1 MIPSVTFHG
10 AAGTV
15 TGSCTLIRHDG
26 GTLLIDCGLF
36 QGPKTVKELNYRDF
50 PFDPREPAALV
61 LTHAHIDHSG
71 LVPKLCRQ
79 GFKGRIHCTS
89 GTRDLLTFML
99 PDSGFIQE
107 SEVQHLNQRNRQR
120 GRAEVQPIYTRKD
133 AEACLDQL
141 EPADYGTWIDVMP
154 GAKIRFWD
162 AGHLLGSASVEVR
175 VAGDGGEQTLLFSGD
190 LGPGDKPFHGLPEGP
205 AGADWVFCES
215 TYGATV
221 RPPVDNQERRR
232 QLGVEVA
239 EALKSGGVLLI
250 PVFAVERTQEL
261 LYDLNQLIDDGTLPR
276 TDIFLDS
283 PLAVNVTD
291 VFRRHLPDINHAG
304 VATPF
309 DRPYFHPITEVEGS
323 KRLNRLGGGAIIMA
337 ASGMCDA
344 GRIRHHLKNHLWQRN
359 ATVLFVGYQ
368 APGTLGRLLVQG
380 RSPVRIHGEEV
391 EVRARIRTLDS
402 YSGHADQ
409 AELLA
414 WLAARGP
421 IRGGVALMHGET
433 APRQALADALA
444 ASGLAVPIHQPAL
457 DETIVLRPGK
467 AERVPAAQ
475 PRLVTVPDEDWHNLY
490 ARTVLDLSERLRHGD
505 DAERLALLRE
515 VAALLTPPEA
525 APRKTAPQETDR

>member
-1 MIPSVTFHG
+1 MIPTVTFHG

-26 GTLLIDCGLF
+26 GALLIDCGLF

-50 PFDPREPAALV
+50 PFDPREPATLV

-79 GFKGRIHCTS
+79 GFKGRIHCTG

-107 SEVQHLNQRNRQR
+107 SEVQHLNHRNRQR

-141 EPADYGTWIDVMP
+141 EPGEYGVWIDVMP
-154 GAKIRFWD
+154 GVRIRFWD
-162 AGHLLGSASVEVR
+162 AGHLLGSASVEVK

-205 AGADWVFCES
+205 SGVDWVFCES
-215 TYGATV
+215 TYGGTL
-221 RPPVDNQERRR
+221 RPPMDNEERRR
-232 QLGVEVA
+232 QLGEEVA
-239 EALKSGGVLLI
+239 AALKAGGVLLI

-261 LYDLNQLIDDGTLPR
+261 LYDLARLMDDGALPR

-283 PLAVNVTD
+283 PLAVNVTE
-291 VFRRHLPDINHAG
+291 VFRQHLPDINHAA
-304 VATPF
+304 VADPF
-309 DRPYFHPITEVEGS
+309 DRPYFHPITAVENS

-368 APGTLGRLLVQG
+368 APGTLGRILTQG
-380 RSPVRIHGEEV
+380 TSHVRIHGEEV
-391 EVRARIRTLDS
+391 EVHARIRTLDS

-409 AELLA
+409 AALLA

-421 IRGGVALMHGET
+421 IRNGIALMHGET
-433 APRQALADALA
+433 TPRQALADALA
-444 ASGLAVPIHQPAL
+444 TRGLSVPVHQPEL
-457 DETIVLRPGK
+457 DETIVLRPGH
-467 AERVPAAQ
+467 AERKPADQ
-475 PRLVTVPDEDWHNLY
+475 PRLATVPEQDWHNIY
-490 ARTVLDLSERLRHGD
+490 AATILDLAETLRHAD
-505 DAERLALLRE
+505 SDAQRLALLDRI
-515 VAALLTPPEA
+515 AALLKPQAPNPAPPATP
-525 APRKTAPQETDR
+525 

>member
-1 MIPSVTFHG
+1 MIPTVTFHG

-15 TGSCTLIRHDG
+15 TGSCSLIRHDG
-26 GTLLIDCGLF
+26 GVLLIDCGLF

-50 PFDPREPAALV
+50 PFDPAEPAALV

-79 GFKGRIHCTS
+79 GFRGPIHCTA

-107 SEVQHLNQRNRQR
+107 TEVEHLNRRNRQR

-141 EPADYGTWIDVMP
+141 MPAGYGVWVDVMP
-154 GAKIRFWD
+154 GVKIRFWD
-162 AGHLLGSASVEVR
+162 AGHLLGSASVELR
-175 VAGDGGEQTLLFSGD
+175 VAGDGGDRTLLFSGD

-205 AGADWVFCES
+205 AGVDWVFCES
-215 TYGATV
+215 TYGGTV
-221 RPPVDNQERRR
+221 RPPVDNEERRR

-239 EALKSGGVLLI
+239 AALKTGGALLI

-261 LYDLNQLIDDGTLPR
+261 LYDLDLLMDGGALPR
-276 TDIFLDS
+276 ADIFLDS
-283 PLAVNVTD
+283 PLAVNVTE
-291 VFRRHLPDINHAG
+291 VFRQHLPDINHAA
-304 VATPF
+304 VANPF
-309 DRPYFHPITEVEGS
+309 DRPYFHPVTEVDDS

-344 GRIRHHLKNHLWQRN
+344 GRIRHHLKNHLWQRDT
-359 ATVLFVGYQ
+359 TVLFVGYQ

-380 RSPVRIHGEEV
+380 ARHVRIQGEEI

-409 AELLA
+409 ANLLA

-421 IRGGVALMHGET
+421 IRGGVTLMHGET

-444 ASGLAVPIHQPAL
+444 ATGLTVPIHQPAL
-457 DETIVLRPGK
+457 DETIVLDPGK
-467 AERVPAAQ
+467 AERVPAAA
-475 PRLVTVPDEDWHNLY
+475 PRLAAVPEEDWHNLY
-490 ARTVLDLSERLRHGD
+490 AATVLDLGEALRGAD
-505 DAERLALLRE
+505 DARRLALLHRI
-515 VAALLTPPEA
+515 AALLKPETG
-525 APRKTAPQETDR
+525 APASNR